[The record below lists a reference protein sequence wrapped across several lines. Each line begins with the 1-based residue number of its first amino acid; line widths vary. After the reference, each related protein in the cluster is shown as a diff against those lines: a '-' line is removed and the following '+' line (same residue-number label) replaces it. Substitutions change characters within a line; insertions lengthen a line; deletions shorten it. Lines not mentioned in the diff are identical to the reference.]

1 MIHNATLAELKK
13 LRRQVKKNDIHVDE
27 VLRTKKHIFEDFSK
41 GLLGLEADGM
51 PFSDEVIDAME
62 NFLMICLDVYTYS
75 ETGGVLVDDH
85 TYDVVMNIWKRCGG
99 AHLQFADT
107 IQNNALWGFRK
118 HEAPFMVGTISNKIY
133 TVDELKFNLEKLSFA
148 GYNRLKYAP
157 KIDGVSAAVDWDG
170 EQIVSGVTRNDG
182 VKGMDITKVIQ
193 VMNQQKQI
201 FTSKMPPGH
210 YKCELAVST
219 EDFNAIREIKE
230 YANRRSTASAI
241 VSTRTNLPYAIYL
254 TAIPLAWVNFQGTQM
269 QYLAGNY
276 LPENLQPNPRI
287 MDIDFVYSNIEA
299 IMHYIRQPSFPF
311 RIDGVVL
318 FPMLSD
324 NDAPNLSDLMANCLA
339 YKINTQEAI
348 THVKSVYMSVG
359 RTGLGTPMVEVE
371 PCDVNET
378 VCTAASLGS
387 MDIYSGLH
395 LRKGEE
401 VTIYAAGDVIPQLKK
416 SDVRKYPKNAPIL
429 QMDIR
434 CPFCGSTLRFKR
446 GSTANI
452 FCLNPN
458 CPRVKSGKIVNFFE
472 KLDACEGFRDKII
485 LKLVDRRVISSIQDI
500 FNLESKRPILVSEI
514 GPINTDKLLD
524 GIRQMKQNEY
534 EISQIIGACGIDGCS
549 TNTCR
554 LIFADFT
561 LDYLMQLDVETLQR
575 RLLNIEGIGVSTAE
589 IFANWIID
597 NRDLVNF
604 LIQNMNVMDDALTY
618 GNVVFTGFR
627 NKEYVPIFK
636 ELGFPVWNGV
646 NKDTVAVVYVGDIT
660 TGNGQKAAKK
670 KLPLIHFS
678 EIDTLVKILRD
689 ISKHLSVD
697 PTKYDK
703 EECVRDIKRNLGIF
717 RG

>member
-1 MIHNATLAELKK
+1 MIHNATLTELKK
-13 LRRQVKKNDIHVDE
+13 IRRQVKKNDLHVDD
-27 VLRTKKHIFEDFSK
+27 VLRTKKTVFDDFAR
-41 GLLGLEADGM
+41 GLLGLEAEGM
-51 PFSDEVIDAME
+51 PLSDEVIDAME

-99 AHLQFADT
+99 AHLQYADT

-118 HEAPFMVGTISNKIY
+118 HESPFMVGTISNKIY
-133 TVDELKFNLEKLSFA
+133 TVDELKFNLEKLQLA
-148 GYNRLKYAP
+148 GFSRLKYAP
-157 KIDGVSAAVDWDG
+157 KFDGVSAAVDWDG
-170 EQIVSGVTRNDG
+170 EEITSGVTRNDG

-193 VMNQQKQI
+193 VMNQQKHI
-201 FTSKMPPGH
+201 FTKQMPPGH
-210 YKCELAVST
+210 YKCELVVST
-219 EDFNAIREIKE
+219 EDFNALCEIKG
-230 YANRRSTASAI
+230 YANRRSSASAI

-276 LPENLQPNPRI
+276 LPEKLQPNPRV
-287 MDIDFVYSNIEA
+287 MDIDFVYANIED
-299 IMHYIRQPSFPF
+299 IMNYIRQPSFPF
-311 RIDGVVL
+311 RVDGVVL
-318 FPMLSD
+318 FPMLTE
-324 NDAPNLSDLMANCLA
+324 NDAPNLADLMAHCLA

-348 THVKSVYMSVG
+348 THVKNVYMSVG

-378 VCTAASLGS
+378 VCTSASLGS

-395 LRKGEE
+395 LRRGEE

-416 SDVRKYPKNAPIL
+416 SDIRKYPKNAPIL
-429 QMDIR
+429 QMDIH
-434 CPFCGSTLRFKR
+434 CPFCGAVLRFKR

-452 FCLNPN
+452 YCLNPQ
-458 CPRVKSGKIVNFFE
+458 CSRVKSGKIVNFLE

-485 LKLVDRRVISSIQDI
+485 LKMVEKRLVSSIQDL
-500 FNLESKRPILVSEI
+500 FALDKKRDVMVTEI
-514 GPINTDKLLD
+514 GPTNTDKFLAGLNEL
-524 GIRQMKQNEY
+524 KQNEY

-554 LIFADFT
+554 TIFADFT
-561 LDYLMQLDVETLQR
+561 LDYLMHLDHETLQR
-575 RLLNIEGIGVSTAE
+575 RLLNIEGIGISTAE
-589 IFANWIID
+589 TFANWLFD

-604 LIQNMNVMDDALTY
+604 LIQNMNVMDDSITY

-636 ELGFPVWNGV
+636 ELGFPVWSGV

-670 KLPLIHFS
+670 KLPLVHFS
-678 EIDTLVKILRD
+678 EIDTLVKILKD
-689 ISKHLSVD
+689 ISKQLQID